1 MITAGVDIG
10 AMNTKAVILTDGQVS
25 SYSLVPTGIDMKQSA
40 ELALE
45 EALGRAGLSL
55 SDVKGIIA
63 TGVGRKHVDFAHDQ
77 VSDITANARGMHWV
91 FPRVRTTID
100 VGAEQSQATR
110 VSDTG
115 NVVDFVRNEKCAAG
129 VGAFVE
135 SMAAALEVTVEDM
148 EGLALASKNMTAMNA
163 TCVVFAE
170 SEAVSLIHSGVAKT
184 DIARAI
190 LEAVVTRTVSMVRR
204 LGVENDVALIG
215 GVAQNAAVVK
225 LTRDHLGVDI
235 LVPENPCIVG
245 ALGAALIARG

>member
-1 MITAGVDIG
+1 
-10 AMNTKAVILTDGQVS
+10 
-25 SYSLVPTGIDMKQSA
+25 
-40 ELALE
+40 
-45 EALGRAGLSL
+45 
-55 SDVKGIIA
+55 
-63 TGVGRKHVDFAHDQ
+63 
-77 VSDITANARGMHWV
+77 
-91 FPRVRTTID
+91 
-100 VGAEQSQATR
+100 
-110 VSDTG
+110 
-115 NVVDFVRNEKCAAG
+115 
-129 VGAFVE
+129 VE